1 MPKLKKARRWIRP
14 IENSSHRLANRA
26 AYGKLDPFLKKL
38 GRYKFLVFDAT
49 LGIKYFPDCI
59 CIKRSFFMPGV
70 MIPYDLDGNLFPDEE
85 IAKTKQKL
93 LDSLQDETNINKDVY
108 LDVYAFMT
116 LHKLIKSGKLDEA
129 FDLLVDAMSI
139 CSNSSRL
146 F

>member
-14 IENSSHRLANRA
+14 IENSSHRLSNRA

-38 GRYKFLVFDAT
+38 GRCKFLVFDAT
-49 LGIKYFPDCI
+49 LGIKHFPDCI
-59 CIKRSFFMPGV
+59 CIKRSFFMPGI

-93 LDSLQDETNINKDVY
+93 LDSLQNETDINKDVY
-108 LDVYAFMT
+108 LDVYAFIT

-129 FDLLVDAMSI
+129 FDLLVDALSI
-139 CSNSSRL
+139 CNNLSRL